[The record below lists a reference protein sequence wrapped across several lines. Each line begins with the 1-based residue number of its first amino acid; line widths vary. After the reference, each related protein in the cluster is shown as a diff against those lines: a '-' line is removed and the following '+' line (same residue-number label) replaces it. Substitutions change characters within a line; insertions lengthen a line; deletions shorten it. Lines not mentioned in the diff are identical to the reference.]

1 MDTQKVLNP
10 TVSDHTPVYSLL
22 NEKCVERSTVKQCL
36 VDAMPK

>member
-22 NEKCVERSTVKQCL
+22 NEKCVERSTVKPCH